1 MKGWMDERVFN
12 FLIPNL
18 SVAGFSLGNTGNC
31 MSANFV
37 ATQCRPSASAPANG
51 KPSTALF
58 YQDALA
64 PPPPDIPPPPQELP
78 LQQLLVQEWPL
89 CGKPLPKTWPKPL
102 RNLPFLPP
110 FIGRSIKI
118 KMMMTKIIN
127 GEK

>member
-1 MKGWMDERVFN
+1 MDFQLFDSEFERGG
-12 FLIPNL
+12 I
-18 SVAGFSLGNTGNC
+18 
-31 MSANFV
+31 FV
-37 ATQCRPSASAPANG
+37 RQCGKLHERQFRCDTMPSERKRARNG

-78 LQQLLVQEWPL
+78 LQELLVQEWPL
-89 CGKPLPKTWPKPL
+89 CGKPVAKTWPKPL

>member
-37 ATQCRPSASAPANG
+37 ATQCPPSASAPA
-51 KPSTALF
+51 TANQALPF

-78 LQQLLVQEWPL
+78 LQELLVQELPL
-89 CGKPLPKTWPKPL
+89 CGKPVAKTCPKPL

-118 KMMMTKIIN
+118 KMMITKIIN